1 MEIYADVLIIENF
14 IVNFFLLSLTMK
26 VLKHRCSMFRLAIS
40 GLIGGIYTL
49 VLLIP
54 ELKLL
59 ASFPFIIIVACSML
73 SIVYGRTSIFNL
85 MKVLGIFLM
94 MTFTLSGLCFVFS
107 LKQNIYILG
116 NEFKISKYSI
126 KYIILGIMIIY
137 AIFIRL
143 IEHTKDRLFVNN
155 YIFSIE
161 FTIGEKKYLLR
172 SFLDT
177 GNELREP
184 ITNLP
189 CILIEDYLIEDIN
202 FNNNNTYYIPYSS
215 IGYGGKLK
223 GIRVDKI
230 KIKGNDFSRDEIDA
244 IICPCKEKL
253 SRENEFNALLSRGLV

>member
-1 MEIYADVLIIENF
+1 MAIYADVLILENF
-14 IVNFFLLSLTMK
+14 IVNLFLLTLTMK
-26 VLKHRCSMFRLAIS
+26 SVKHRCSMIRLIIS
-40 GLIGGIYTL
+40 SLIGGIYTL

-54 ELKLL
+54 KLNLL
-59 ASFPFIIIVACSML
+59 ASLPCAILVACSM
-73 SIVYGRTSIFNL
+73 IRIIYGRTSIFNL
-85 MKVLGIFLM
+85 LKLLGIFLM
-94 MTFTLSGLCFVFS
+94 ITFTLSGLCFVFS
-107 LKQNIYILG
+107 LQQNIYVLG
-116 NEFKISKYSI
+116 SAFKIGKYSI

-137 AIFIRL
+137 IIYIRI
-143 IEHTKDRLFVNN
+143 IEYAKERLFVKN

-161 FTIGEKKYLLR
+161 FNIGEKKYSLE

-189 CILIEDYLIEDIN
+189 CILIEDNFIKDIN
-202 FNNNNTYYIPYSS
+202 FNNSNTYYIPYTS
-215 IGYGGKLK
+215 IGFGGNLK

-253 SRENEFNALLSRGLV
+253 SKENEFNALLSRGVV